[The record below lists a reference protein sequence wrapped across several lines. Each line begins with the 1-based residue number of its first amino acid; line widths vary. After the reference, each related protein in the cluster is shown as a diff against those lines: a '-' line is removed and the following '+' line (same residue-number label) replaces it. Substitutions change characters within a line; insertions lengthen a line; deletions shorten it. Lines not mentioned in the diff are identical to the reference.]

1 MDDHVRQLLLLGRE
15 HFAKGEYDDAEA
27 LLRRVVDRATGFAD
41 VHHMLGVIAHARGD
55 FGEAERRFER
65 AVAVNP
71 NYTEAKLNLMVTYN
85 DLGKYEAARRVQA
98 SISRPEAGPHVARD
112 PFVLGRIANMHA
124 DVAQAYL
131 DAGMVV
137 EAIGEL
143 ERAVALSGFA
153 DLRTRLGVL
162 YRDSGAIAQAR
173 EQFELAKAANPR
185 FLPARI
191 MLAVLRLVT
200 GDPEGAIAA
209 LQEAAAIDPD
219 DRSVQL
225 YLRIAR
231 ARRPSDAAPR

>member
-27 LLRRVVDRATGFAD
+27 LLRRVVDRAAGFAD
-41 VHHMLGVIAHARGD
+41 VHHMLGVIAHGRGD

-71 NYTEAKLNLMVTYN
+71 SYTEAQLNLMVTYN

-98 SISRPEAGPHVARD
+98 AISRRDAGAHVARD

-131 DAGMVV
+131 DAGMVI
-137 EAIGEL
+137 EAITEL
-143 ERAVALSGFA
+143 ERAVSLSGFA

-162 YRDSGAIAQAR
+162 YRDTGAIARAR

-185 FLPARI
+185 FLQARI
-191 MLAVLRLVT
+191 MLAVLMMVT
-200 GDPEGAIAA
+200 GEPEAAIAE
-209 LQEAAAIDPD
+209 LQAAAAIDPD

-231 ARRPSDAAPR
+231 SRRPSEVAPP

>member
-41 VHHMLGVIAHARGD
+41 VHHMLGVIAHGRGD

-65 AVAVNP
+65 AVAINP
-71 NYTEAKLNLMVTYN
+71 HYTEAQLNLMVTYN
-85 DLGKYEAARRVQA
+85 DLGKYEEARRVQA
-98 SISRPEAGPHVARD
+98 AIRLSDNGQHVARD

-137 EAIGEL
+137 EAITQL
-143 ERAVALSGFA
+143 EQAVKLGGYA

-162 YRDSGAIAQAR
+162 YRDTGALDRAR

-191 MLAVLRLVT
+191 MLAVLMMIT
-200 GDPEGAIAA
+200 GGSDAAIAELEA
-209 LQEAAAIDPD
+209 AAAIDPD
-219 DRSVQL
+219 DRSVKL

-231 ARRPSDAAPR
+231 SRRPSELAPP

>member
-27 LLRRVVDRATGFAD
+27 LLRRVVDRAAGFAD
-41 VHHMLGVIAHARGD
+41 VHHMLGVIAHGRGD

-71 NYTEAKLNLMVTYN
+71 SYTEAQLNLMVTYN

-98 SISRPEAGPHVARD
+98 AISRRDAGAHVARD

-131 DAGMVV
+131 DAGMVI
-137 EAIGEL
+137 EAITEL
-143 ERAVALSGFA
+143 ERAVLLSGFA

-162 YRDSGAIAQAR
+162 YRDTGAIARAR

-185 FLPARI
+185 FLQARI
-191 MLAVLRLVT
+191 MLAVLMMVT
-200 GDPEGAIAA
+200 GEPEAAIAE
-209 LQEAAAIDPD
+209 LQAAAAIDPD

-231 ARRPSDAAPR
+231 SRRPSEVAPP

>member
-27 LLRRVVDRATGFAD
+27 LLRRVVDRAAGFAD
-41 VHHMLGVIAHARGD
+41 VHHMLGVIAHGRGD

-71 NYTEAKLNLMVTYN
+71 NYTEAQLNLMVTYN

-98 SISRPEAGPHVARD
+98 AISRRDAGAHVARD

-131 DAGMVV
+131 DAGMVI
-137 EAIGEL
+137 EAITEL
-143 ERAVALSGFA
+143 ERAVSLSGFA

-162 YRDSGAIAQAR
+162 YRDTGAIARAR

-185 FLPARI
+185 FLQARI
-191 MLAVLRLVT
+191 MLAVLMMVT
-200 GDPEGAIAA
+200 GEPEAAIAE
-209 LQEAAAIDPD
+209 LQAAAAIDPD

-231 ARRPSDAAPR
+231 SRRPSEVTPP